1 MLYGSSEAHVCVE
14 CQPLHHV
21 QRPNHTTSEVDPI
34 KTTVNTNNAQQSRQ
48 YTRCHHS
55 ARPCG
60 MYSSVHTSLQ
70 LDGTHTVPRQ
80 LRLLRVAVSRRVC
93 FRRVSPRTDQIHHYL
108 DHLGRSDQIYHDLD
122 ILDPIPPLC
131 YRVQD
136 TCSTDPAQEPCPRPC
151 RLYGSHPAT

>member
-1 MLYGSSEAHVCVE
+1 MWSVSHCIMFSDRTTPQVRSILSKRPLTRTMRSKAGS
-14 CQPLHHV
+14 
-21 QRPNHTTSEVDPI
+21 
-34 KTTVNTNNAQQSRQ
+34 
-48 YTRCHHS
+48 TRVVTILR
-55 ARPCG
+55 ALAG

-93 FRRVSPRTDQIHHYL
+93 FRRVSPRTDQIDHDL
-108 DHLGRSDQIYHDLD
+108 DHLGQIDQIYHDLD
-122 ILDPIPPLC
+122 NLDPIPPLC